1 MSFQIT
7 EAFVNQ
13 YGSAM
18 RQRAQQ
24 HGSRLRGAV
33 MLETGVGKTYY
44 FDYVGAVE
52 AQEITTRH
60 GDSPLNSTPHNRRR
74 VDLSGAD
81 TGDLI
86 DSLDKVQMLADPT
99 AGYIMAHGDAMGR
112 KMDDRIISAFFA
124 DAKAGQEGATTVS
137 FPAANQIAVNSW
149 AYGTGT
155 GNAGLTISKLI
166 EAKVLL
172 DAGEGDPNEE
182 RYIACSAKQIGNLL
196 ATTEATSKDY
206 NEVQAL
212 VDGRIN
218 RFMGFNFI
226 RTQRLLTDGSG
237 YRRLPCWA
245 RSGMGLAIGADI
257 TQQIAPRAD
266 KRFAWYAY
274 FQMFIGATRL
284 EEEKVVEIKCAE

>member
-7 EAFVNQ
+7 EAFVQQ
-13 YGSAM
+13 YGAAM

-24 HGSRLRGAV
+24 HGSRLRPAV
-33 MLETGVGKTYY
+33 TIETGVGKTYY
-44 FDYVGAVE
+44 YDYTGVVE
-52 AQEITTRH
+52 AQEITSRH
-60 GDSPLNSTPHNRRR
+60 ADSPLNSTPVSRRR
-74 VDLSGAD
+74 VDLSGVD

-86 DSLDKVQMLADPT
+86 DTLDRVQMLADPT
-99 AGYIMAHGDAMGR
+99 NGFIMAHGDAMGR
-112 KMDDRIISAFFA
+112 KMDDRIIQAFFA
-124 DAKAGQEGATTVS
+124 DAKAGEEGGTTVS

-149 AYGTGT
+149 AYGTGA

-172 DAGEGDPNEE
+172 DAAEGDPDEE
-182 RYIACSAKQIGNLL
+182 RFIAASSKQMGNLL
-196 ATTEATSKDY
+196 ATTEVTSRDY

-226 RTQRLLTDGSG
+226 RTERLQTDGSG
-237 YRRLPCWA
+237 YRRVAAWA

-257 TQQIAPRAD
+257 TQQIDRRAD
-266 KRFAWYAY
+266 KRFSWYAY